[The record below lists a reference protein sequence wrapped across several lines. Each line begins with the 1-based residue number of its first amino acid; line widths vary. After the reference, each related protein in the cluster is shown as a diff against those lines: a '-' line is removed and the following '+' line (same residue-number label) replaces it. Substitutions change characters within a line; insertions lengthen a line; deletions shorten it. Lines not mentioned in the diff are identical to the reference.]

1 MKILLSPA
9 KTFRKEALSSVPS
22 IQAPRFPEMTEQL
35 HDELKKLTA
44 AQWQKQ
50 FKLSEKAAR
59 ENAARMNSAQ
69 PLTAALATFHGE
81 AFRSFHAETLKA
93 EDWQYCE
100 EHLRILSAYYGLL
113 RPLDAIVSYR
123 LDPGDKIGGLLPL
136 NLWKP
141 ILTRALAEEE
151 VLILA
156 SQEYARMVE
165 AADAVFVQFM
175 KNGRK
180 APSMEAKKLR
190 GTMARQIVDLKL
202 EQRKAVR
209 QLQVGNY
216 RYNPEQSQAKLWVF
230 EEGEQE

>member
-9 KTFRKEALSSVPS
+9 KTFRKEALSNVPS
-22 IQAPRFPEMTEQL
+22 VQTPLFTETTEQF
-35 HDELKKLTA
+35 HDELKKLTTE
-44 AQWQKQ
+44 QWQKQ
-50 FKLSEKAAR
+50 FKLSEKAAQ
-59 ENAARMNSAQ
+59 ENAERMHSAQ
-69 PLTAALATFHGE
+69 PLTAALAAFHGE
-81 AFRSFHAETLKA
+81 AFRNVHAETLKA

-113 RPLDAIVSYR
+113 RPLDAIMPYR
-123 LDPGDKIGGLLPL
+123 LDPMDKAGELLPL
-136 NLWKP
+136 KLWKP
-141 ILTRALAEEE
+141 ILTQALAEEE

-165 AADAVFVQFM
+165 VPDAVFVQFM

-202 EQRKAVR
+202 KQREAVR

-230 EEGEQE
+230 EEGKQQ